1 MYLCTHRSTQVA
13 SPTLSS
19 GSLYMATHLR
29 KHCSV
34 ILRAREKRKST
45 HPECCNAA
53 PRLISPPGWVLHS
66 SNRHR
71 RGHRWRAQEKR
82 SVEAS
87 AAAHLLNISVIASS
101 SVCCAACMLAEKKTD
116 RGTSCCVGRP
126 CVAEQ
131 LRRLCDGCEL
141 SVGFLWLPR
150 PCAAR
155 CPRPRRPSSRARRP
169 LLGRAPFRRACAG
182 PQGAAVRP
190 SQGVAGNFG
199 RCWLQ
204 AQTE

>member
-53 PRLISPPGWVLHS
+53 PRLISPPGRVLHS

-126 CVAEQ
+126 RVCRGTTSTAVTVIARFFVSRATCTHFIFCAQ
-131 LRRLCDGCEL
+131 
-141 SVGFLWLPR
+141 P
-150 PCAAR
+150 AAR
-155 CPRPRRPSSRARRP
+155 T
-169 LLGRAPFRRACAG
+169 GMPFRSIDERWAWWRSIGSPRNACA
-182 PQGAAVRP
+182 PMV
-190 SQGVAGNFG
+190 
-199 RCWLQ
+199 LQ
-204 AQTE
+204 SELACE

>member
-53 PRLISPPGWVLHS
+53 PRLISPPGRVLHS

-126 CVAEQ
+126 RVCRGTTSTAVT
-131 LRRLCDGCEL
+131 
-141 SVGFLWLPR
+141 VI
-150 PCAAR
+150 AR
-155 CPRPRRPSSRARRP
+155 VSSA
-169 LLGRAPFRRACAG
+169 LERRALILFSALSRLHARECRSVRSTSAG
-182 PQGAAVRP
+182 HGGAP
-190 SQGVAGNFG
+190 
-199 RCWLQ
+199 
-204 AQTE
+204 

>member
-53 PRLISPPGWVLHS
+53 PRLISPPGRVLHS

-126 CVAEQ
+126 RVC
-131 LRRLCDGCEL
+131 RGTNFDGCDCDRAVLCL
-141 SVGFLWLPR
+141 SSDVHSFYFLR
-150 PCAAR
+150 SAGCTHGNAV
-155 CPRPRRPSSRARRP
+155 
-169 LLGRAPFRRACAG
+169 PFDRRALGMVALHRLS
-182 PQGAAVRP
+182 AERVRP
-190 SQGVAGNFG
+190 HGAPVRAGV
-199 RCWLQ
+199 
-204 AQTE
+204 

>member
-34 ILRAREKRKST
+34 ILHAREKRKST
-45 HPECCNAA
+45 HPECCDAA
-53 PRLISPPGWVLHS
+53 PRLISPPGRVLHS

-82 SVEAS
+82 SVQAS

-126 CVAEQ
+126 RVHTACVGVAEQ
-131 LRRLCDGCEL
+131 TSTAVTVIARHIALSSDVHSFYFLR
-141 SVGFLWLPR
+141 
-150 PCAAR
+150 
-155 CPRPRRPSSRARRP
+155 
-169 LLGRAPFRRACAG
+169 
-182 PQGAAVRP
+182 
-190 SQGVAGNFG
+190 
-199 RCWLQ
+199 
-204 AQTE
+204 

>member
-53 PRLISPPGWVLHS
+53 PRLISPPGRVLHS

-126 CVAEQ
+126 RVCRGTTSTAVTVIARLVAVSSDVHSFYF
-131 LRRLCDGCEL
+131 LRSAGCTHGNA
-141 SVGFLWLPR
+141 V
-150 PCAAR
+150 
-155 CPRPRRPSSRARRP
+155 
-169 LLGRAPFRRACAG
+169 PFDRRALGMVALHRLS
-182 PQGAAVRP
+182 AERVRP
-190 SQGVAGNFG
+190 HGAPVRAGV
-199 RCWLQ
+199 
-204 AQTE
+204 